1 VKLDWDATW
10 RNWMRRAADEH
21 ARKPR
26 SRQQETDDLF
36 EAAMAR
42 AAARKAE
49 QAAAKADSAAPAVA
63 PSDDAKRAAIE
74 AAMARAAA
82 RRAEQAA
89 KAATPPNS
97 EPQ

>member
-1 VKLDWDATW
+1 MKSSQFLPPNA
-10 RNWMRRAADEH
+10 E
-21 ARKPR
+21 
-26 SRQQETDDLF
+26 F
-36 EAAMAR
+36 EARADRFGQRIAAGLTAHNAALPHDVTERLRFAR
-42 AAARKAE
+42 E
-49 QAAAKADSAAPAVA
+49 QALA
-63 PSDDAKRAAIE
+63 R